1 MEQNKVNIIDVIKQ
15 EYQTI
20 QELFIKIEN
29 TQQTEKLYEFFNQI
43 SQKIITHY
51 QAEELVLYSLL
62 SEYKDSESL
71 VDIAKQEHQQAILL
85 LEEIESFSP
94 TSSEF
99 RRKLQKLKKIVQN
112 HVQQQGNTLLDQ
124 AQSLIS
130 YQEQE
135 QLGKEFISV
144 KSRLQAAI

>member
-1 MEQNKVNIIDVIKQ
+1 MNIIDVIKQ